1 MKVQNQSKETAKF
14 MIASAPGQVR
24 RYEMAPGDIA
34 EVEDGYCRRRQLP
47 SGKVIPSVIDRLT
60 GGRVVPVPD
69 EAKAKDAGGEKPKPK
84 GEKGKPKG

>member
-1 MKVQNQSKETAKF
+1 
-14 MIASAPGQVR
+14 
-24 RYEMAPGDIA
+24 MAPGDIA

-60 GGRVVPVPD
+60 GGRVVPVSD
-69 EAKAKDAGGEKPKPK
+69 EAKAKAKDAEGEKSKAK